1 MQSISRYHRVN
12 SASIALN
19 MIRSLSTASSL
30 FQAGGVHGS
39 KYGAAT
45 KMWRNKPLFVR
56 GGKEL
61 NFKTGAEAA
70 NLLIQE
76 AQLKDPGSEE
86 FLASWE
92 AVVNSLTVVFDRTPK
107 FAWVMKLLLEPERS
121 ITFRVAWIDDHGNTQ
136 LNRGFRVQYSSAL
149 GPYQGGLS
157 FGSHVNH
164 SYVKA
169 AAFDNVFRNALSRK
183 GLGGAFGG
191 ADFDPYTKSDTEIQ
205 RFCQSFMTE
214 LSKYIGQEVDYPG
227 LGEGVSPVE
236 IGYLYG
242 QYKRIT
248 QHYGQVGTGL
258 LWGGAPVHTGA
269 VGTGVAD
276 FAKLLLRD
284 KGMSIEGKRCLI
296 TGTGHVAISLAERL
310 VELGAI
316 PITFSDSAGH
326 IYEPGGFD
334 AGKLKTVVMI
344 QHERGARI
352 GRYIMA
358 STTAKFADDNNEL
371 FNIPCDIVFPCT
383 TSPLMNAAAI
393 DKLAANGCKAVVEG
407 AKQGLSNE
415 GFAAA
420 KKRGLVVGP
429 HRATLIGSALISGS
443 AYDRPITAAMEELYE
458 ELKSTAKEFNT
469 RGDISAAANIAA
481 FHRVADVMIQHG
493 TV

>member
-1 MQSISRYHRVN
+1 MQTLYRFNKTQSH
-12 SASIALN
+12 ALTFN
-19 MIRSLSTASSL
+19 IFRSLSTTSSL
-30 FQAGGVHGS
+30 FHAGGVHGS

-56 GGKEL
+56 GGEDL
-61 NFKTGAEAA
+61 NFKTGTEAA
-70 NLLIQE
+70 NLLIEE
-76 AQLKDPGSEE
+76 AHLKDPGSEK

-92 AVVNSLTVVFDRTPK
+92 AVVSSLTVVFDRTPK

-121 ITFRVAWIDDHGNTQ
+121 ITFRVAWIDDNGNTQ

-183 GLGGAFGG
+183 GLGGAYGG

-205 RFCQSFMTE
+205 RFCQAFMTE

-258 LWGGAPVHTGA
+258 LWGGAPAHTSV
-269 VGTGVAD
+269 VGRGVAE
-276 FAKLLLRD
+276 FAKLLLKD
-284 KGMSIEGKRCLI
+284 KGISLEGKRCLI
-296 TGTGHVAISLAERL
+296 TGTGTVAISLAERL
-310 VELGAI
+310 LELGAI
-316 PITFSDSAGH
+316 PLTFSDSAGYV
-326 IYEPGGFD
+326 YEPGGFD

-358 STTAKFADDNNEL
+358 STTAKFEDNTAEL

-383 TSPLMNAAAI
+383 TSPLMNVAAI
-393 DKLAANGCKAVVEG
+393 DKLAANGCKAVIEG
-407 AKQGLSNE
+407 VQQGLTND

-420 KKRGLVVGP
+420 KKRALVIGP
-429 HRATLIGSALISGS
+429 HRATMIGSALISGS
-443 AYDRPITAAMEELYE
+443 AYDRPVTSAMEELYE
-458 ELKSTAKEFNT
+458 ELKRTAKEFNT